1 MKKLDKFYG
10 KALKLVPICASHM
23 MLTTVNSTSSWF
35 RGQEKMPEG
44 AKRYRKF

>member
-1 MKKLDKFYG
+1 MKKINKIYE
-10 KALKLVPICASHM
+10 KALKLVPICSSHM
-23 MLTTVNSTSSWF
+23 MVESVNSTSSWI